1 MRLLVFSAHT
11 ADFCSRAGGMRR
23 TMEKPLRNAVLLV
36 SALLGVAFLV
46 FLVNQT
52 VQVVGL
58 ADRLHPALGTA
69 VLWGLLLIYA
79 ACAFVPLAMLLRLP
93 RPLTPPASEA
103 SPEFPAHLRA
113 LGRRLQ
119 GNPLLADRALA
130 SRADIEEALRV
141 LDGRA
146 DEIVRSVG
154 SQVFIT
160 TAVSQN
166 GSLDGLMVLLAQ
178 SKMLWQIAR
187 VYYQR
192 PTLRDLATLYGNVA
206 STVFV
211 ASQLDDLD
219 LAEQVQPLVSGVLGS
234 AVGAVPGLHAASA
247 LFVNSVVNGTANAF
261 LTLRVGIIAKRHC
274 GALVLPERR
283 TVRRLAVSQA
293 AQMLGAIAQDGA
305 KRVAGAFWAASKT
318 RVGEAARGMTA
329 TVQGAVRTFVE
340 RLGFA
345 ASEPTRATEA
355 PPKAGAERGA

>member
-1 MRLLVFSAHT
+1 
-11 ADFCSRAGGMRR
+11 
-23 TMEKPLRNAVLLV
+23 MEKPLRNAVLLLSV
-36 SALLGVAFLV
+36 LLGVVFLV

-69 VLWGLLLIYA
+69 VLWGLLLIYT
-79 ACAFVPLAMLLRLP
+79 ACAFVPLALLMRLP

-103 SPEFPAHLRA
+103 SPEFPAHLEA
-113 LGRRLQ
+113 LSRRLH
-119 GNPLLADRALA
+119 GNPLLVDRPLA
-130 SRADIEEALRV
+130 SRMDIEEALRI
-141 LDGRA
+141 LDRRA

-178 SKMLWQIAR
+178 SKMVWQIAR

-192 PTLRDLATLYGNVA
+192 PTVRDLATLYGNVA
-206 STVFV
+206 STVFI

-234 AVGAVPGLHAASA
+234 AAGAVPGLHAASA

-261 LTLRVGIIAKRHC
+261 LTLRVGIIAKRYC
-274 GALVLPERR
+274 GALVLPEPRA
-283 TVRRLAVSQA
+283 VRRLAVSQA

-318 RVGEAARGMTA
+318 RVGEAARGMA
-329 TVQGAVRTFVE
+329 VTVQEAVKAFLE
-340 RLGFA
+340 RLGVA
-345 ASEPTRATEA
+345 ASEPARPTDA
-355 PPKAGAERGA
+355 PPRTGAERGK

>member
-1 MRLLVFSAHT
+1 V
-11 ADFCSRAGGMRR
+11 
-23 TMEKPLRNAVLLV
+23 
-36 SALLGVAFLV
+36 
-46 FLVNQT
+46 
-52 VQVVGL
+52 
-58 ADRLHPALGTA
+58 
-69 VLWGLLLIYA
+69 

-93 RPLTPPASEA
+93 RPLRPPASET
-103 SPEFPAHLRA
+103 SPEFPAHLAA
-113 LGRRLQ
+113 LSRRLQ
-119 GNPLLADRALA
+119 GNPLLADRTLA
-130 SRADIEEALRV
+130 SRTEIEEALRV

-192 PTLRDLATLYGNVA
+192 PTVRDLAALYGNVA

-234 AVGAVPGLHAASA
+234 AAGAVPGLHAASA

-261 LTLRVGIIAKRHC
+261 LTLRVGIIAKRYC
-274 GALVLPERR
+274 GALVLPEPRA
-283 TVRRLAVSQA
+283 VRRLAVSQA
-293 AQMLGAIAQDGA
+293 GQMLGAIAQDGA
-305 KRVAGAFWAASKT
+305 KRLAGALWAASKT
-318 RVGEAARGMTA
+318 RVGDAARGMTA
-329 TVQGAVRTFVE
+329 TAQEAVRVLVE
-340 RLGFA
+340 RLGVVRNRPA
-345 ASEPTRATEA
+345 RASDT
-355 PPKAGAERGA
+355 PPIAGADHGV